1 MAGRLKVA
9 GDWKSTPAIYTKVSG
24 SWRTVTKGYIKVAG
38 TWRLWFLAA
47 ITDSFTRTTTA
58 GTLGNTDTGNAWSVL
73 RGDWYANGSKARG
86 TLPASN
92 NNAGALAVVEL
103 GSQNKVVSAE
113 VSPGMGVVVWGVDA
127 NNWWAVAQINYN
139 YNYNY
144 TTTCTSCDT
153 CYGCSS
159 YTCVGACG
167 NAVSDTNNCC
177 TNVTIYVCDGYCAQY
192 SAYGDCMDWQYNCYY
207 ETFCVGDTYPCGNGS
222 PDSNNCGCCSFA
234 YTCCTNYS
242 CTQTATATQ
251 WQLKVFKCVAGTVT
265 EVNAQNTAEAFP
277 PQKITVT
284 TSGDTLSYTASRLD
298 GTYPYTYTAAQTTP
312 NKGTKPGIITVVAG
326 PTGITNLLDNFAASP
341 N

>member
-1 MAGRLKVA
+1 MAGRIKVA
-9 GDWKSTPAIYTKVSG
+9 GTWRSTPAVYTKVSG
-24 SWRTVTKGYIKVAG
+24 SWRTVTKAYIKVAG
-38 TWRLWFLAA
+38 TWRIWFLAA

-127 NNWWAVAQINYN
+127 NNWWAVAQTNYN
-139 YNYNY
+139 YSYSYN
-144 TTTCTSCDT
+144 TTCTSCST
-153 CYGCSS
+153 CSQTVYCCGSCP
-159 YTCVGACG
+159 CNNGAP
-167 NAVSDTNNCC
+167 DTNDCC
-177 TNVTIYVCDGYCAQY
+177 CGGYYCSYQCIQY
-192 SAYGDCMDWQYNCYY
+192 SAYGDCMEYD
-207 ETFCVGDTYPCGNGS
+207 CVLVYDSCVSTGCACGNAIEPQFTCCG
-222 PDSNNCGCCSFA
+222 NCCTEY
-234 YTCCTNYS
+234 YTCCTDYA

-265 EVNAQNTAEAFP
+265 EVNVQNTAEATP

-298 GTYPYTYTAAQTTP
+298 NTSPYTYSAAQTTP

-326 PTGITNLLDNFAASP
+326 PTGVTNLLDNFAASP

>member
-1 MAGRLKVA
+1 MAGRIKVA
-9 GDWKSTPAIYTKVSG
+9 GTWRATPAVYTKVSG
-24 SWRTVTKGYIKVAG
+24 NWRTVTKAYIKVAG
-38 TWRLWFLAA
+38 TWRIWFLAA
-47 ITDSFTRTTTA
+47 IADSFTRTTTA

-127 NNWWAVAQINYN
+127 NNWWAVAQTNYN
-139 YNYNY
+139 YNYSY
-144 TTTCTSCDT
+144 TGTCQSCTTCTSTYFCCGSCPCNNASPDT
-153 CYGCSS
+153 MDCCCQGYVNGVFDWCVS
-159 YTCVGACG
+159 YDCACG
-167 NAVSDTNNCC
+167 NAVEAQFTCCGDCC
-177 TNVTIYVCDGYCAQY
+177 T
-192 SAYGDCMDWQYNCYY
+192 
-207 ETFCVGDTYPCGNGS
+207 
-222 PDSNNCGCCSFA
+222 DS
-234 YTCCTNYS
+234 YICCTDYS

-265 EVNAQNTAEAFP
+265 EINAQNTAEATP
-277 PQKITVT
+277 PQKITIT

-298 GTYPYTYTAAQTTP
+298 NTSPYTYSAAQTTP
-312 NKGTKPGIITVVAG
+312 NKGTKPGIITVVAA
-326 PTGITNLLDNFAASP
+326 TGITNLLDNFAASP